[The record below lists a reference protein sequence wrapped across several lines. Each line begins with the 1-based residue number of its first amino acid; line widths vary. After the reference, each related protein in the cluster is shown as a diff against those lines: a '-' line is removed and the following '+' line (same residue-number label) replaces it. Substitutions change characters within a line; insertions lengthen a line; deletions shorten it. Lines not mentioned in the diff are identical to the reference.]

1 MNRFDK
7 PPADYSYDGTFEG
20 LLSLVFVAWERRQ
33 LPRAVFPEASLPP
46 MVFDDLVKITTCL
59 HQSHRVWQALVEKT
73 SQRNAS
79 MLHVAFLSQ
88 ETGMEFLVWN
98 YLKRVFS
105 GKEPEFWKNLLD
117 DDVFDLVQLSR
128 KVKKEVHRFHGL
140 VRFQKTADGMYFA
153 PIDPDHDILKL
164 LASHFKARFATQR
177 WVIYD
182 TRRNYGIY
190 HDLQSVKE
198 IVLENHRIDFY
209 SGNVANEV
217 RDIDDNF
224 YRTLW
229 QHYYDAINIIERK
242 NTRQMNRAMPRRYW
256 KYLPEKNKD
265 SAKGNV

>member
-7 PPADYSYDGTFEG
+7 PPADFSYDGTFEG
-20 LLSLVFVAWERRQ
+20 LLSLVFVAWQQRQ
-33 LPRAVFPEASLPP
+33 PPRAIFSQATLPP
-46 MVFDDLVKITTCL
+46 MVFDDLVCVATCPV
-59 HQSHRVWQALVEKT
+59 QSERVWQATVQKT

-88 ETGMEFLVWN
+88 DTGVEMLVWS
-98 YLKRVFS
+98 YLKKLFS

-117 DDVFDLVQLSR
+117 DEVFDLVQLSR

-164 LASHFKARFATQR
+164 LAGHFKDRYAPQR

-190 HDLQSVKE
+190 YDLQTIKE
-198 IVLENHRIDFY
+198 IVLENHRIDFS
-209 SGNVANEV
+209 SGNIAGEV
-217 RDIDDNF
+217 RDVDEDF

-229 QHYYDAINIIERK
+229 QLYYEAINIIERK
-242 NTRQMNRAMPRRYW
+242 NIQQMNRAMPRRYW
-256 KYLPEKNKD
+256 KYLPEKN
-265 SAKGNV
+265 